1 MGTCFT
7 TPKHSLMSTYTSTY
21 MYNPLE
27 QQQSPTY
34 SKYNVDIQ
42 NNSPK
47 YSEGPLNCN
56 IPPIYF
62 PPPT

>member
-7 TPKHSLMSTYTSTY
+7 TPKHSFMSTHTY
-21 MYNPLE
+21 VKLE

-34 SKYNVDIQ
+34 SKYNVDVQ
-42 NNSPK
+42 TNRPSPT
-47 YSEGPLNCN
+47 YYEGPLNYN
-56 IPPIYF
+56 MPPIYT